1 MELKENLKSIQEAS
15 SKAKQSTQHICV
27 IQDPTMT
34 NEAGDD
40 KGIIGMM
47 HMFKDIKCVYSKG
60 GQKQRTRRVCASKAA
75 IMAIK
80 KV

>member
-1 MELKENLKSIQEAS
+1 
-15 SKAKQSTQHICV
+15 
-27 IQDPTMT
+27 MT

-60 GQKQRTRRVCASKAA
+60 GQKQSTRRVCASKAA

-80 KV
+80 NV